1 MMQFDVE
8 GGIPA
13 KISNKL
19 ASKAPAI
26 KKLATKAPK
35 KIKALVSKAP
45 KILHLSLREKVELL
59 NSYNKIIISVL
70 CGELKARPVQ

>member
-8 GGIPA
+8 GGVAA

-26 KKLATKAPK
+26 KKLA
-35 KIKALVSKAP
+35 SKAS
-45 KILHLSLREKVELL
+45 KILHLSLRQKVELL

>member
-8 GGIPA
+8 GGVAA

-19 ASKAPAI
+19 ASKAPKI
-26 KKLATKAPK
+26 KK
-35 KIKALVSKAP
+35 LVSKAP
-45 KILHLSLREKVELL
+45 KILHLSLRQKIELL

-70 CGELKARPVQ
+70 CGELKARPV

>member
-8 GGIPA
+8 GGVAA

-19 ASKAPAI
+19 ASKAPKI
-26 KKLATKAPK
+26 KK
-35 KIKALVSKAP
+35 LVSKAP
-45 KILHLSLREKVELL
+45 KILHLSLRQKIELL